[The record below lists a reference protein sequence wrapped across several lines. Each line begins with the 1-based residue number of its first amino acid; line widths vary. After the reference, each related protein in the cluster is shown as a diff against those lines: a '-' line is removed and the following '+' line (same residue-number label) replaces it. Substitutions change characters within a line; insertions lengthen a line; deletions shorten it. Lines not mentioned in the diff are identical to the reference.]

1 MTKSEDDTANDVEQA
16 TTEASVEPVT
26 EEAKAPKRHGWRKRT
41 AAPRNEPEVVESDV
55 VEPEPELVESKA
67 EELTVESKVEAPTVE
82 THVEA
87 PTIEAPA
94 AATVVAPRIR
104 GAAVDEADLAGE
116 EVDPT
121 PLDATESDDFDG
133 APAEAVAE
141 GIPWSRVLAYG
152 VLPGLALI
160 LALTAGFLKYV
171 DNSVRDNEIAS
182 IESVQA
188 AKDSTVALLSYKPE
202 TVEKQLG
209 DARGLL
215 TGEFAQSYTDLT
227 TNVVIPGAKQ
237 QQISASAR
245 VPAAASVSANSNHA
259 VVLVFV
265 NQTVVVGTGA
275 PADTASSVRVTLD
288 KVGDKWLISKFDPV

>member
-1 MTKSEDDTANDVEQA
+1 MTKSDDDMANEVDEA

-26 EEAKAPKRHGWRKRT
+26 EVAKASKPKRHGWRRRS
-41 AAPRNEPEVVESDV
+41 AAPRDEPEATVE
-55 VEPEPELVESKA
+55 EPTGEA
-67 EELTVESKVEAPTVE
+67 TVESKVEAPTVE
-82 THVEA
+82 APTVEATVEA
-87 PTIEAPA
+87 PVAD
-94 AATVVAPRIR
+94 TVVAPRIR
-104 GAAVDEADLAGE
+104 GASDEAADSTGSVDGVGE
-116 EVDPT
+116 
-121 PLDATESDDFDG
+121 LDAEGEPTALEAADLDDADEEPSEADDDG
-133 APAEAVAE
+133 
-141 GIPWSRVLAYG
+141 IQWSRVLAYG

-171 DNSVRDNEIAS
+171 DNSVRDNRTAS

-209 DARGLL
+209 DARSLL
-215 TGEFAQSYTDLT
+215 TGEFRQSYTDLT
-227 TNVVIPGAKQ
+227 TNVVIPGAKE

-245 VPAAASVSANSNHA
+245 VPAAASVAANPSHA

-265 NQTVVVGTGA
+265 NQTVVIGSGA
-275 PADTASSVRVTLD
+275 PSDTASSVRVTLD